1 MTKTGEKGGPEVVQV
16 PDRILTPNFEGDLA
30 GNVAML
36 LRAATITAR
45 KGTTVEVEYVD
56 DHPQG
61 PMVVRREISKI
72 VVHGSGNITLHLKD

>member
-1 MTKTGEKGGPEVVQV
+1 MSKPTDNGPELHQVEDRELV
-16 PDRILTPNFEGDLA
+16 PDES

-36 LRAATITAR
+36 LRNATVTAR

-61 PMVVRREISKI
+61 PLTIRRGIAKI
-72 VVHGSGNITLHLKD
+72 VVHGSGNITLHLED